1 MGLKVNDYMKKAHE
15 QGILI
20 PAFNAAY
27 PEMAKPICDT
37 LKRLDTY
44 GMLEVSRP
52 DIEKFGIESFTQI
65 FNEYKKHADPDWVPI
80 HQDHVPIIDEDLK
93 KVDYWSLINEAM
105 DLGYDSI
112 MVDGSRLS
120 LDENIKITK
129 EVVEAAHKKDI
140 PVEAELGAVMGHEE
154 GPLPPYEELFKSGKG
169 FTTPEDALRFTRETG
184 VDWLSVAVGNF
195 HGAITGV
202 AKDEKKPE
210 ARLNIEHLQKLKEV
224 TKVPLVLHGGSG
236 IKREYLLEAIKKG
249 LTKINIGTDI
259 RQAYEKTLR
268 EENDVEKAQEAI
280 SVRMEYLI
288 VEYFGI
294 KGSKSLLSK

>member
-65 FNEYKKHADPDWVPI
+65 YNEYKKHADHDWVPI

-129 EVVEAAHKKDI
+129 DVVEAAHRKDI

-154 GPLPPYEELFKSGKG
+154 GPLPPYDELFKSGKG
-169 FTTPEDALRFTRETG
+169 FTTPEDAQRFTQETG
-184 VDWLSVAVGNF
+184 VDWLSVAVGNI

-202 AKDEKKPE
+202 AKDEKKLE

-224 TKVPLVLHGGSG
+224 TNIPLVLHGGSG
-236 IKREYLLEAIKKG
+236 IRREYLLEAIKKG

-268 EENDVEKAQEAI
+268 ETNDIEKAQDAI
-280 SVRMEYLI
+280 SARMEYLI

-294 KGSKSLLSK
+294 KGSRSLLNK

>member
-1 MGLKVNDYMKKAHE
+1 MGLKVNEYMKKAHE
-15 QGILI
+15 RGILI

-65 FNEYKKHADPDWVPI
+65 FHEYKKHADPDWVPI
-80 HQDHVPIIDEDLK
+80 HQDHVPIIDEDWK
-93 KVDYWSLINEAM
+93 KVDYWPLFNEAM

-154 GPLPPYEELFKSGKG
+154 GPLPPYEELFESGKG
-169 FTTPEDALRFTRETG
+169 FTTPEDAQRFTLETS
-184 VDWLSVAVGNF
+184 VDWLSVAVGNI

-202 AKDEKKPE
+202 AKDEKKLE

-236 IKREYLLEAIKKG
+236 IKREYLLEAIKNG

-280 SVRMEYLI
+280 SVRMEFLI

-294 KGSKSLLSK
+294 NGSKTMLSK